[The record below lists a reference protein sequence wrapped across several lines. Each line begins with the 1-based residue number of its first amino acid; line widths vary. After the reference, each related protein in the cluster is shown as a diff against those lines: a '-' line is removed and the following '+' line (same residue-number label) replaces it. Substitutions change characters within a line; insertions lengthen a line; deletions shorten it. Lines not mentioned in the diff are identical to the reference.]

1 VRFEWNATKA
11 AANQRK
17 HGVSFNEAASAF
29 FDPLS
34 ATGNDPDHSLDER
47 RFVTFGVS
55 SSGRLLVIAYTEH
68 DDAFESSPLGSRR
81 GQRGGSMRKGKTLA
95 ADELRSEY
103 KRSDFGALVRGKYI
117 ERLQASSNVVVIDPE
132 VTDLFPNA
140 AAVNAALRSLA
151 QIAKRAGSRRSGS
164 H

>member
-1 VRFEWNATKA
+1 
-11 AANQRK
+11 
-17 HGVSFNEAASAF
+17 
-29 FDPLS
+29 
-34 ATGNDPDHSLDER
+34 
-47 RFVTFGVS
+47 
-55 SSGRLLVIAYTEH
+55 
-68 DDAFESSPLGSRR
+68 
-81 GQRGGSMRKGKTLA
+81 MRKGKTLA